1 MFGISERIIEKWI
14 AKVVG
19 LVGIKWVNIL
29 HDLLTTD
36 VERDVDID
44 GLAIGVLLNGRIV
57 VH

>member
-1 MFGISERIIEKWI
+1 MVYR
-14 AKVVG
+14 VY
-19 LVGIKWVNIL
+19 IL
-29 HDLLTTD
+29 SDLLTTD